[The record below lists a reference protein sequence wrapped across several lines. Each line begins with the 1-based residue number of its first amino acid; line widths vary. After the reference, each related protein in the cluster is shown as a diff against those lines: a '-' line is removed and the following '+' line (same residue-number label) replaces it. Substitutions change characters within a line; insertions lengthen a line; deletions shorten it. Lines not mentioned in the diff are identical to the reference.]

1 MLLAVES
8 PRVDFRHGGGDV
20 GAGDVADPGPIRGE
34 HRGHVTA
41 AANHSPPGV
50 LALPDV
56 DVGLEDLEDLGALGE
71 GEEVLVLGQRG
82 QQPQDEDLADLG
94 SAV

>member
-1 MLLAVES
+1 M
-8 PRVDFRHGGGDV
+8 
-20 GAGDVADPGPIRGE
+20 
-34 HRGHVTA
+34 TA
-41 AANHSPPGV
+41 AANHSSPGV

-82 QQPQDEDLADLG
+82 QQPQDEDLANLG
-94 SAV
+94 EEQTMKNSQFDENLVLHTDPSVKLYNHGEGPY

>member
-1 MLLAVES
+1 M
-8 PRVDFRHGGGDV
+8 
-20 GAGDVADPGPIRGE
+20 
-34 HRGHVTA
+34 TA
-41 AANHSPPGV
+41 AANHSSPGV

-94 SAV
+94 GAV

>member
-1 MLLAVES
+1 M
-8 PRVDFRHGGGDV
+8 
-20 GAGDVADPGPIRGE
+20 
-34 HRGHVTA
+34 TA
-41 AANHSPPGV
+41 AANHSSPGV

-94 SAV
+94 GEGEDVEVPDDVQLHLRPAAVAVPSCRPAVAVL

>member
-1 MLLAVES
+1 M
-8 PRVDFRHGGGDV
+8 
-20 GAGDVADPGPIRGE
+20 
-34 HRGHVTA
+34 TA
-41 AANHSPPGV
+41 AANHSSPGV

-94 SAV
+94 EEQTVKKFDEDLLLELSTINRRSCTITEKAPPY